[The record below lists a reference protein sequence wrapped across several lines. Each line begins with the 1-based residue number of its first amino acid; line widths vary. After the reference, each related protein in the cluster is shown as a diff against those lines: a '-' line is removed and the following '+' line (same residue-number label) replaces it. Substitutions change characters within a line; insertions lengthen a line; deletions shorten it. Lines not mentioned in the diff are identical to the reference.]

1 MNLRHFEADGIV
13 LSTDRSLLDLPFVYR
28 YLHDHMYWA
37 KSLTFDAFQRA
48 VALSAVVVGAYDSSM
63 NGQLAGFSRVVSNLE
78 TFAYL
83 TDVFVVSEYR
93 GRGLS
98 KRMMELIVHHSELQ
112 GLRRFLLVTE
122 DAQRLYAKFGFEPSG
137 NTCYVFSIQ
146 YIFKK
151 TCLYL

>member
-1 MNLRHFEADGIV
+1 
-13 LSTDRSLLDLPFVYR
+13 
-28 YLHDHMYWA
+28 MYWA

-63 NGQLAGFSRVVSNLE
+63 NGQLAGFSRVVSDLA

-122 DAQRLYAKFGFEPSG
+122 DAQRLYAKFGFEPLKDG
-137 NTCYVFSIQ
+137 ANWMQIYNE
-146 YIFKK
+146 
-151 TCLYL
+151 